1 MSLKKKIVLSFFISA
16 FIIAVLAAFEYFS
29 FVEIRKE
36 IRYLELT
43 DTISRKSLQ
52 LRRHEKNYFL
62 YSPQKMNEEAEAVH
76 AYLVEL
82 NDTLAKNPKI
92 DRSEQLSLR
101 DRINEYGLR
110 FTSIDIEARRLST
123 IFERAKTSY
132 GKNDKKYLSLV
143 EATFL
148 ERPVQSAEFLEKVF
162 SLPHDHILL
171 AGLRALDADILS
183 LRKTGEEILVIS
195 KDLDKI
201 AREKAETVIRVSQI
215 AILIFFPIFFVV
227 GIGMLFFISTN
238 VVKRLML
245 LINVMERTGGGSYP
259 HLSVPPSRG
268 NTADEVGVLIEKFN
282 TMEDELARREGEL
295 DRKNKELIQ
304 TRKLAALG
312 TLAAGVA
319 HELNN
324 PLNNIHLSAQ
334 VLAKQ
339 AGESGSPAL
348 HEAVSDILG
357 QTVRVKRIVGDLLEF
372 ARGRE
377 PRLQSINLTE
387 LIDHVYRKLTLDTS
401 RTNLTLD
408 AEPPA
413 PLLMAD
419 PELMEQVFINLFTNA
434 VEAMPNGGTIVV
446 RIRYDGEAMTISVVD
461 SGKGMPKAHQEKV
474 FEPFFTTKDKGTG
487 LGLAIVF
494 NIVRKHYGAINV
506 TSDEGKGT
514 TFTITLPRM
523 GVAETRS
530 ASESLL
536 KTITE

>member
-36 IRYLELT
+36 IRYLEIT

-62 YSPQKMNEEAEAVH
+62 YSPRKMDEESEMVH
-76 AYLVEL
+76 AYLAEL
-82 NDTLAKNPKI
+82 NDTLARNPGI
-92 DRSEQLSLR
+92 DRSDRISLR
-101 DRINEYGLR
+101 DLITDYAGR
-110 FTSIDIEARRLST
+110 FASIEVEAKRLT
-123 IFERAKTSY
+123 NIFERVKTLY
-132 GKNDKKYLSLV
+132 GKNEKKYLSLV

-148 ERPVQSAEFLEKVF
+148 ERPAQSAEFLEKVF
-162 SLPHDHILL
+162 LLPHRHDLL
-171 AGLRALDADILS
+171 TGLRALDTDILA

-201 AREKAETVIRVSQI
+201 AREKAETVIRISQG
-215 AILIFFPIFFVV
+215 AILLFFPIFFIA

-245 LINVMERTGGGSYP
+245 LINVVERTGKGSYP
-259 HLSVPPSRG
+259 HLAVPPSRG
-268 NTADEVGVLIEKFN
+268 NDDDEVGVLINKFN
-282 TMEDELARREGEL
+282 TMEDELSLREGEL
-295 DRKNKELIQ
+295 KRKNKELIQ
-304 TRKLAALG
+304 TRKLAAIG

-334 VLAKQ
+334 VLAKE
-339 AGESGSPAL
+339 AGESGSAVL
-348 HEAVSDILG
+348 RDAVSDIQG
-357 QTVRVKRIVGDLLEF
+357 QTVRVKRIVGELLEF

-377 PRLQSINLTE
+377 PRLQNIDLTA
-387 LIDHVYRKLTLDTS
+387 LIAHVYKKLTVDT
-401 RTNLTLD
+401 TPVHFTLD
-408 AEPPA
+408 AEPPDSV
-413 PLLMAD
+413 LMAD
-419 PELMEQVFINLFTNA
+419 PEQIEQVFINLFTNA
-434 VEAMPNGGTIVV
+434 VEAMPDGGTIEV
-446 RIRYDGEAMTISVVD
+446 RFRTTGEVMTISVTD
-461 SGKGMPKAHQEKV
+461 SGKGMPKASQEKL

-494 NIVRKHYGAINV
+494 NIVRKHYGEINV
-506 TSDEGKGT
+506 KSEEGKGT

-523 GVAETRS
+523 GVAES
-530 ASESLL
+530 
-536 KTITE
+536 